1 MERNIQRIGL
11 VNLLALLAVTVAAVF
26 VANLAHSLTGEVSV
40 VFLGLGALVAAFS
53 WFQMRLEAREQLEKL
68 DFDELAKSK
77 SGSALFTSGEADL
90 QPARRAREQ
99 FERWFAA
106 GFAVVLLALEG
117 GAAYWV
123 GKRLIGATPDTAG
136 QSTIS
141 LALFGLFALVLFLLG
156 KYAAGIARFE
166 NQRLLRPGASFLL
179 LGAYLNFLAA
189 AGVAADEFGYPKLD
203 LFVARALCVILT
215 LAAVET
221 LLGLLLEIYRPR
233 VKGQSARLLYES
245 RLLGLLAA
253 PEGIFTTAAHALDY
267 QFGFKVSETWFYRFL
282 ERALAGLLLLQIGVL
297 LLSTC
302 VVLIEP
308 GEQAILERCGAPV
321 ASRAVLEPG
330 LHFKLPWP
338 IDRAHRYKTRE
349 IQRFE
354 IGFIPGDDDGHGH
367 AEEDKTLLWAVS
379 HNQQEFNLLVASR
392 EASAALAGD
401 QKAVPANLLVVGI
414 PVQYQIDDL
423 RAWAIGHAN
432 PARLLA
438 DIAART
444 VARHLVSVDIN
455 EIMSTGRSAAAVA
468 LQKEIQARADER
480 QLGVKI
486 LFVGLQDIHPPTAVA
501 GAYQEVVGALQDK
514 EAKIQ
519 EAEGYRA
526 KTLALA
532 EADALK
538 IQRAAE
544 AFQFTRT
551 ASAAAQAARFTN
563 EITAFAAAPEVY
575 PQRLYF
581 QTLNRA
587 AAGTRKFLLLATNT
601 HDVLQLDLQEKVRK
615 DLLDMQIPPLKK

>member
-1 MERNIQRIGL
+1 MERNLQRNGL

-26 VANLAHSLTGEVSV
+26 VAKLARSLTGEVNV

-106 GFAVVLLALEG
+106 GFAVVLFALEA
-117 GAAYWV
+117 GAAYWF
-123 GKRLIGATPDTAG
+123 GKRLLGPTADTAG
-136 QSTIS
+136 KSTIA

-156 KYAAGIARFE
+156 KYSAGIARLE
-166 NQRLLRPGASFLL
+166 GRRLLRPGASFLL

-189 AGVAADEFGYPKLD
+189 ACVAADEFGYPKLD

-267 QFGFKVSETWFYRFL
+267 QFGFRVSETWFYRFL
-282 ERALAGLLLLQIGVL
+282 ERALAGLLLLQLGVL

-302 VVLIEP
+302 VVFIEP

-321 ASRAVLEPG
+321 AGRAVLEPG

-338 IDRAHRYKTRE
+338 VDRAHRYKTRE

-354 IGFIPGDDDGHGH
+354 IGFIPGNDEHGH
-367 AEEDKTLLWAVS
+367 DEQEKTLLWAVS
-379 HNQQEFNLLVASR
+379 HDQQEFNLLVASR
-392 EASAALAGD
+392 EESAAFGSD
-401 QKAVPANLLVVGI
+401 QKTVPANLLVVGI

-423 RAWAIGHAN
+423 RAWAVGHAN

-438 DIAART
+438 DIAARA

-455 EIMSTGRSAAAVA
+455 EIMSVGRSTAAVA
-468 LQKEIQARADER
+468 LRKEIQARADER

-486 LFVGLQDIHPPTAVA
+486 LFLGLQDIHPPVAVA

-538 IQRAAE
+538 IQSQAA
-544 AFQFTRT
+544 AFQITRT
-551 ASAAAQAARFTN
+551 TSAAARAARFTN

-601 HDVLQLDLQEKVRK
+601 HDVLQLDLQEKVRR
-615 DLLDMQIPPLKK
+615 DLLDVQIPPVKK